1 MESMRYEGLRGRT
14 IFKEGSAAN
23 VSGIMV
29 WFILKLKNYIQED
42 GIFLNGLFGFYVSL
56 ASG

>member
-1 MESMRYEGLRGRT
+1 LVY
-14 IFKEGSAAN
+14 
-23 VSGIMV
+23 
-29 WFILKLKNYIQED
+29 LKAKKNYIQED